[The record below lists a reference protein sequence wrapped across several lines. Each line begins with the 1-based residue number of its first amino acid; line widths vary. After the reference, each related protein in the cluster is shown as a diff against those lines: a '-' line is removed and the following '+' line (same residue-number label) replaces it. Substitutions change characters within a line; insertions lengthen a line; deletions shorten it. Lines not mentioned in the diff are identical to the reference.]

1 MATILL
7 IEDDKNMA
15 QLFIEFLNDADHNI
29 THAEDGQSAH
39 KYLAENPEPDLV
51 LLDLKL
57 PDTHGFDILDKMN
70 DQGIQSTVIIVTSE
84 GGMNTAVQAMQ
95 KGASDF
101 IVKPTNKE
109 RFVLTVQN
117 ALERQTLNKTVTE
130 YKKKA
135 DKTSFHGFIG
145 ESLSMQSV
153 YRIIESAAD
162 SKATVFITGESGT
175 GKEVCAEAIH
185 KHSNRAK
192 KPFCAINCGAI
203 PRDLMESEIFGHVKG
218 AFTGAHANHEGAA
231 SRAHGGTLF
240 LDELCEMDLDLQTK
254 LLRFIQT
261 GRFQKVGGKKEEEV
275 DVRFVCATN
284 KDPLQYVREGKFR
297 EDLYYRLHVLPIPM
311 PALREREN
319 DTLLI
324 ADHFLKKYTDEEN
337 KEFQSFDDEVR
348 HILRHYQWPGNVRQ
362 LQNVI
367 RNIVVLNTGDQV
379 TFNMLPAP
387 LNQLS
392 DNDLI
397 TTSPSS
403 PTNNRITPPAAPTTV
418 HTPIHA
424 TPESAVPL
432 TMPASSP
439 LSNEAIENI
448 IFGETKET
456 LATLENIEKKLF
468 LHALRLCN
476 GNAQKAAHYLGV
488 STATI
493 YRKKS
498 AWEKEKS

>member
-1 MATILL
+1 MANILL
-7 IEDDKNMA
+7 VEDDKNMA
-15 QLFIEFLNDADHNI
+15 ALFLEFLADADHNI
-29 THAEDGQSAH
+29 FHAEDGATANN
-39 KYLAENPEPDLV
+39 YLNENGAPDLV

-57 PDTHGFDILDKMN
+57 PDTHGFDILEGMN
-70 DQGIQSTVIIVTSE
+70 NQGIQSSVVIVTSE
-84 GGMNTAVQAMQ
+84 GGMNTAVKAMQ
-95 KGASDF
+95 MGACDF

-109 RFVLTVQN
+109 RFNLTVHN
-117 ALERQTLNKTVTE
+117 ALERQQLTKSVKE
-130 YKKKA
+130 YKKQS

-145 ESLSMQSV
+145 ESLAMQSV
-153 YRIIESAAD
+153 YKIIQSAAD

-231 SRAHGGTLF
+231 SRANGGTLF

-284 KDPLQYVREGKFR
+284 KDPLQYVKEGKFR
-297 EDLYYRLHVLPIPM
+297 EDLYYRLHVLPIAM

-319 DTLLI
+319 DTMLI
-324 ADHFLKKYTDEEN
+324 SNFFLKKYASEES
-337 KEFQSFDDEVR
+337 KDFTSFDSQVSNVFR
-348 HILRHYQWPGNVRQ
+348 QYQWPGNVRQ

-367 RNIVVLNTGDQV
+367 RNIVVLNNGDQV

-387 LNQLS
+387 LNQLNAEDYIAPAPTQS
-392 DNDLI
+392 APDANQI
-397 TTSPSS
+397 TEPVPMSS
-403 PTNNRITPPAAPTTV
+403 AAPLSQ
-418 HTPIHA
+418 
-424 TPESAVPL
+424 ESA
-432 TMPASSP
+432 
-439 LSNEAIENI
+439 ENM
-448 IFGETKET
+448 IFGDNRES
-456 LATLENIEKKLF
+456 LSTLENVEKKLF
-468 LHALRLCN
+468 QHALRLCDN
-476 GNAQKAAHYLGV
+476 NAQKAAHYLGV

-498 AWEKEKS
+498 AWEKE